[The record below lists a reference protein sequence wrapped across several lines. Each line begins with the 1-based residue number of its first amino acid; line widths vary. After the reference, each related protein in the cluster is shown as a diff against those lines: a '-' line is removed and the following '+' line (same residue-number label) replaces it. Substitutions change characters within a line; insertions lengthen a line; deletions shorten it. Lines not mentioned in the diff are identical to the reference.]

1 MPTEP
6 HLNDTAQPFTLSDQF
21 DAAHEIAFGD
31 GGRPVVIVF
40 ADRSCTE
47 DVAPWA
53 RRLSDGLGRG
63 ARVVG
68 VAAVGTVPALFHGVV
83 RGFLHDKPSVLLDW
97 GNQVSDSF
105 GYDGGEC
112 LVVAVDGAGVV
123 RARVRGPVSDAGYA
137 EIASGLGASS
147 HEPDR

>member
-1 MPTEP
+1 LTDAA
-6 HLNDTAQPFTLSDQF
+6 HPFTLTDQF

-31 GGRPVVIVF
+31 GRRPAAIIF

-53 RRLSDGLGRG
+53 RRLSDGVGAA

-83 RGFLHDKPSVLLDW
+83 RGFLHDKPSVLIDW
-97 GNQVSDSF
+97 GNEVSDSF
-105 GYDGGEC
+105 GYAGGEC
-112 LVVAVDGAGVV
+112 LVVAVDGAGAV
-123 RARVRGPVSDAGYA
+123 RARVRGPVSDGGYA
-137 EIASGLGASS
+137 EIASGLGAPSP
-147 HEPDR
+147 EAAADR